1 MKKALILFFPLIAI
15 GAQAQVIPV
24 GFIKKKNTILPTLG
38 STSTYFSLGLVDAT
52 ISGNITSAG
61 GSSITVSGIC
71 YSATNTIPTIT
82 DNVTTNGSTSIGLFK
97 SLISGLTSNTT
108 YYARAYAT
116 NSDGTSY
123 GNTVIFSTYGTVVT
137 KTGKTWL
144 DRNLG
149 ASRIAQSTTDAS
161 SYGDYFEW
169 GRPADGHEKM
179 QISGTSSDF
188 TSVRSST
195 SVPSDSKYIKSTDG
209 SNDWLA
215 TPDNTLWTGAN
226 PTNNP
231 CPAGFRLPTE
241 GEFLAEAAKFTAQN
255 ASGSFESIYGLRL
268 PLSGVS
274 KSSINSPNQWQIAPG
289 NFGQYLTQTAYTI
302 FSGKPN
308 GAVLYFGVTSSSVWT
323 DRNYTK
329 IHGQSVRCIQN

>member
-1 MKKALILFFPLIAI
+1 MKKALILFFPLIAF

-24 GFIKKKNTILPTLG
+24 GFIKKKNTIPPTLG

-137 KTGKTWL
+137 LTGRTWL

-149 ASRIAQSTTDAS
+149 ASRVATSATDAS
-161 SYGDYFEW
+161 AIGDFFQW
-169 GRPADGHEKM
+169 GRSADGHES
-179 QISGTSSDF
+179 QWRRNNNINGWTN
-188 TSVRSST
+188 VAST
-195 SVPSDSKYIKSTDG
+195 TTVPTNDRWIYVAPG
-209 SNDWLA
+209 NDWLVTA
-215 TPDNTLWTGAN
+215 DITLWHSDNA
-226 PTNNP
+226 PNNP
-231 CPAGFRLPTE
+231 CPSGYRIPTEQEWVAEYQKFSSNNAAGAFSSSLKLTAAGGVLGTFSNSGAGFLY
-241 GEFLAEAAKFTAQN
+241 TAN
-255 ASGSFESIYGLRL
+255 AYY
-268 PLSGVS
+268 
-274 KSSINSPNQWQIAPG
+274 A
-289 NFGQYLTQTAYTI
+289 TQTANNSTTYPARPYSVKYTGI
-302 FSGKPN
+302 N
-308 GAVLYFGVTSSSVWT
+308 SSNIWQDTNLQKGYGYSC
-323 DRNYTK
+323 
-329 IHGQSVRCIQN
+329 RCIQLN